1 MKEKLQNQI
10 SENNITLDAFAGEY
24 RLSKSGEAKEKH
36 MLCEEAIHF
45 ALDAFAGDY
54 YDENNCVSSVS
65 RKLFEI
71 HSRLKEKFSRQ
82 K

>member
-45 ALDAFAGDY
+45 ALDAFAGEY
-54 YDENNCVSSVS
+54 YDENNNVSSVS